1 MLPAAVSSVTYNAA
15 DRITA
20 RTTPAGGTVTPVWDN
35 NGNLLCDNGTGSYGG
50 GNVSCNA
57 GGNSYSLDSRNR
69 LTSLVSPSV
78 GTWSYGYDP
87 LGRRQVNA
95 GPSLTGTSYL
105 YDGWNVAREST
116 VAGTTT
122 ANLLNGPGL
131 DERYIRGEISGSTT
145 TSVAYLTD
153 ALGSTVALAKNGAA
167 QTFYGYDPF
176 GGQATPTGVAD
187 GNPYAFTGAQLDVTG
202 LQYQRYRCYSP
213 ALGRFISEDPIGLN
227 GGINRYAYVGNSP
240 VNSTD
245 PFGLSSLV
253 YSQSTNTLTVYSDDG
268 PYQQFPAYNNTTD
281 PATDPNSA
289 GPYPQG
295 NYPYTG
301 QTHHYDDNAPP
312 PASRFGPYGGFHF
325 PRQDCPGCEVHSGRS
340 GPTSKTQGCIRTNDD
355 AMSQIQDDINAG
367 DPPDQLTVGP

>member
-1 MLPAAVSSVTYNAA
+1 MRVSIDARPRRQLKPALIC
-15 DRITA
+15 RRKEA
-20 RTTPAGGTVTPVWDN
+20 RKTGT
-35 NGNLLCDNGTGSYGG
+35 YGG

-57 GGNSYSLDSRNR
+57 GGNSYSWDSRNR

-105 YDGWNVAREST
+105 YDGWNVARESS

-176 GGQATPTGVAD
+176 GVQATPTGVAD
-187 GNPYAFTGAQLDVTG
+187 GNPFAAGVRGQSDMNLPPVLPHAGTPSLLLQSSTRDRRFTNIGSGCRYTAAAGAIGATIFTVCVTVG
-202 LQYQRYRCYSP
+202 L
-213 ALGRFISEDPIGLN
+213 ALQSGEPSDILRGVL
-227 GGINRYAYVGNSP
+227 VSP
-240 VNSTD
+240 VIL
-245 PFGLSSLV
+245 P
-253 YSQSTNTLTVYSDDG
+253 
-268 PYQQFPAYNNTTD
+268 
-281 PATDPNSA
+281 
-289 GPYPQG
+289 
-295 NYPYTG
+295 
-301 QTHHYDDNAPP
+301 H
-312 PASRFGPYGGFHF
+312 SRLP
-325 PRQDCPGCEVHSGRS
+325 
-340 GPTSKTQGCIRTNDD
+340 KI
-355 AMSQIQDDINAG
+355 
-367 DPPDQLTVGP
+367 